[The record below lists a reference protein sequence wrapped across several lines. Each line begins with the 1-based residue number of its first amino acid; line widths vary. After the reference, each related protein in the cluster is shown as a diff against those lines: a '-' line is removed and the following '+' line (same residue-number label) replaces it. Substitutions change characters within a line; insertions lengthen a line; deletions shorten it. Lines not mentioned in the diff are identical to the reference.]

1 MPFISELNIGPSG
14 DTNSYDI
21 KDKNA
26 QTKNLT
32 TPIEVGGESQ
42 TTVEGCLGALAQGG
56 GTGAYVDDNT
66 LYLPTDKASVN
77 NGKLII
83 T

>member
-14 DTNSYDI
+14 DTTSYDI

-26 QTKNLT
+26 QKKNLSS
-32 TPIEVGGESQ
+32 PVVVRGQ
-42 TTVEGCLGALAQGG
+42 NKTTVESTLRALAEGYS
-56 GTGAYVDDNT
+56 TYVEDGT
-66 LYLPTDKASVN
+66 LYLPTNASVD
-77 NGKLII
+77 GKVLII